1 MGAGNSARLWRNE
14 AAAVARRVNTGWWLA
29 RFNLLLAV
37 GLILFAVAVLCLRTL
52 IPDWME
58 TFGPFVIL
66 GGLVAGTALWAF
78 FWSKGRFIGRDDA
91 LVRLDDRLNLNNQLS
106 AANREVGDWP
116 EHRAS
121 KSDEIG
127 LKWRWEVAIL
137 PGMLAGLMVVVAWFV
152 PVLDLKGKEELVT
165 HEPNGW
171 GQMEEWLTTLEE
183 EELIDPDSIEEIEDK
198 IEELRDQPEEGWFG
212 HASLEATD
220 TLKESLGRDIQDL
233 SKDLGTIERDLE
245 ALRSFSTELSEA
257 GKEMLLREM
266 EDAMKNLAMNGM
278 EINSELAKQLGQ
290 IDPSQVSQEMM
301 KNLTA
306 EQMQQL
312 QEGLGQK
319 REALGSMDGLPP
331 MAEGGLWSSSLGLGR
346 GLQPGQ
352 GSISRGRGD
361 APLFFGDEEDLR
373 TNNIEKVTNE
383 DLSRPSM
390 GDLLGVG
397 ETEHEEGKE
406 SSSPKAGGAV
416 TSQGRGGDAVWRESL
431 VPEEQALLKRYFKTE
446 S

>member
-1 MGAGNSARLWRNE
+1 MGAGDSERLWRNE
-14 AAAVARRVNTGWWLA
+14 AAAVARRVNTGWWLE
-29 RFNLLLAV
+29 RFNFLLAV

-52 IPDWME
+52 IPDWMG
-58 TFGPFVIL
+58 TLGPFVIL

-78 FWSKGRFIGRDDA
+78 LWSKGRFIGRDDA

-137 PGMLAGLMVVVAWFV
+137 PGMLAGLMVAVAWFV
-152 PVLDLKGKEELVT
+152 PVLDLKGKEELET

-290 IDPSQVSQEMM
+290 IDLSQVSQEMM

-312 QEGLGQK
+312 QEELGQK

-331 MAEGGLWSSSLGLGR
+331 TAEGGLWRSSSGLGP

-352 GSISRGRGD
+352 GSISRGSGD

-373 TNNIEKVTNE
+373 TDNIEKVTNE
-383 DLSRPSM
+383 DLSRASM

-397 ETEHEEGKE
+397 KTEHEEDKE
-406 SSSPKAGGAV
+406 SSSPKAGGEV

>member
-1 MGAGNSARLWRNE
+1 MGAGNSEQLWRNE
-14 AAAVARRVNTGWWLA
+14 AAAVARRVNTGWWLE

-37 GLILFAVAVLCLRTL
+37 GLILFAVAVLCLRTF

-58 TFGPFVIL
+58 TFGPFLIL

-78 FWSKGRFIGRDDA
+78 FWSKGRFIERDDA

-106 AANREVGDWP
+106 AANRGVGDWP
-116 EHRAS
+116 GHRVS

-137 PGMLAGLMVVVAWFV
+137 PGTLAGLMVVVAWFV

-165 HEPNGW
+165 NEPNGW
-171 GQMEEWLTTLEE
+171 GQMEEWLATLEE

-198 IEELRDQPEEGWFG
+198 IEELRDQPEEEWFG

-278 EINSELAKQLGQ
+278 EINSELAEQLGQ
-290 IDPSQVSQEMM
+290 IDPSRVSQEMM

-331 MAEGGLWSSSLGLGR
+331 MAEGGL
-346 GLQPGQ
+346 
-352 GSISRGRGD
+352 
-361 APLFFGDEEDLR
+361 
-373 TNNIEKVTNE
+373 
-383 DLSRPSM
+383 
-390 GDLLGVG
+390 
-397 ETEHEEGKE
+397 
-406 SSSPKAGGAV
+406 
-416 TSQGRGGDAVWRESL
+416 
-431 VPEEQALLKRYFKTE
+431 
-446 S
+446 

>member
-1 MGAGNSARLWRNE
+1 MGAGDSERLWRNE
-14 AAAVARRVNTGWWLA
+14 AAAVARRVNTGWWLE
-29 RFNLLLAV
+29 RFNFLLAV

-52 IPDWME
+52 IPDWMG
-58 TFGPFVIL
+58 TLGPFVIL

-78 FWSKGRFIGRDDA
+78 LWSKGRFIGRDDA

-137 PGMLAGLMVVVAWFV
+137 PGILAGLMVAVAWIV
-152 PVLDLKGKEELVT
+152 PVLDLKGKEELET

-290 IDPSQVSQEMM
+290 IDLSQVSQEMM

-312 QEGLGQK
+312 QEELGQK

-331 MAEGGLWSSSLGLGR
+331 TAEGGLWRSSSGLGP

-352 GSISRGRGD
+352 GSISRGSGD

-373 TNNIEKVTNE
+373 TDNIEKVTNE
-383 DLSRPSM
+383 DLSRASM

-397 ETEHEEGKE
+397 KTEHEEDKE
-406 SSSPKAGGAV
+406 SSSPKAGGEV

>member
-1 MGAGNSARLWRNE
+1 MSAGSSERLWRSE
-14 AAAVARRVNTGWWLA
+14 AAAVARRVNTGWWLE

-78 FWSKGRFIGRDDA
+78 FWSKGRFIGKDEA

-137 PGMLAGLMVVVAWFV
+137 PGVLAGLMVVAAWFV
-152 PVLDLKGKEELVT
+152 PVLELKGKEELVT
-165 HEPNGW
+165 HEPNAW
-171 GQMEEWLTTLEE
+171 GQMEEWLATLEE
-183 EELIDPDSIEEIEDK
+183 EELIDPDSIEAIEDK
-198 IEELRDQPEEGWFG
+198 IEDLRDQPEEEWFG

-319 REALGSMDGLPP
+319 CEALGSMDGLPP
-331 MAEGGLWSSSLGLGR
+331 MAEGGL
-346 GLQPGQ
+346 
-352 GSISRGRGD
+352 
-361 APLFFGDEEDLR
+361 
-373 TNNIEKVTNE
+373 
-383 DLSRPSM
+383 
-390 GDLLGVG
+390 
-397 ETEHEEGKE
+397 
-406 SSSPKAGGAV
+406 
-416 TSQGRGGDAVWRESL
+416 
-431 VPEEQALLKRYFKTE
+431 
-446 S
+446 